1 MGSGSPDFSQESS
14 LLCGFED
21 DSRDISFHEFEVMV
35 RQAYPNA
42 QSPSTW
48 TSPPGVLTPTSS
60 LDPQRERS
68 DFNDANSFSHQF
80 MPVQT
85 QDELLRSLAPTSP
98 SMSLAT
104 SFEISEDELPQD
116 EQLRATHGTVLQQQS
131 YQQSYQTANET
142 LVDGMFSGQNRNFN
156 LSAEAYSN
164 NVVNQVGLN
173 LAYGDAFGPSTS
185 LQGSPLFGAGGHNHF
200 ATPGSIPHVLG
211 QDGYAQVI
219 EPAMSSSVDG
229 SGPSRTVMG
238 HSFQRGDSPWSPL
251 NVSFVPMSEGPQ
263 FRDPSWLG
271 PNMQQMIR
279 PVGNHIAP
287 RPSRNSASRFIG
299 PSSPPSAKTR
309 TKRLGGRSGGLKPE
323 ARQGAAIM
331 RKIGDCWICGIRR
344 EKCNE
349 GTPCNRCEMISQ
361 RGQTH
366 YFGCDRRHLTDMLAS
381 FLPESMSSLKEHA
394 QIQAFVQRNMMTE
407 LDNTILVH
415 LTIGCGRS
423 LALPLYEFRP
433 TSDEFLYTFAYMADG
448 QGGWH
453 RRRKR
458 SPPLAIKHS
467 TKADKALLTAFVTDM
482 VTNYLE
488 DFKEMTCDG
497 EDAFLPDLLKL
508 LCDLYIGLGSS
519 PQNKTLRD
527 DLHVVLM
534 IIVLTHIICHAI
546 TIDEGAKEA
555 VISQLSRDNDPRLYE
570 DWTSPRMANSQLKQ
584 VFGEIRDEL
593 LIKVLNRLHQ
603 ILRSAKDKNR
613 TWLSSFII
621 MLGIAMVSEEY
632 QHLLHIQADRY
643 ISRGESTEDDAMRHA
658 RQGCTQIDEGF
669 KFLQQLFHYKYRP
682 KHQKKA
688 RFTDWS
694 HKTFDPADT
703 TFVHCFED
711 AVTFRAE
718 YLRSRKDLNIY
729 SMTEGNHTSRL
740 VSRFL
745 ADFMDLEPNS
755 P

>member
-164 NVVNQVGLN
+164 NV
-173 LAYGDAFGPSTS
+173 
-185 LQGSPLFGAGGHNHF
+185 
-200 ATPGSIPHVLG
+200 
-211 QDGYAQVI
+211 
-219 EPAMSSSVDG
+219 
-229 SGPSRTVMG
+229 
-238 HSFQRGDSPWSPL
+238 
-251 NVSFVPMSEGPQ
+251 
-263 FRDPSWLG
+263 
-271 PNMQQMIR
+271 
-279 PVGNHIAP
+279 
-287 RPSRNSASRFIG
+287 
-299 PSSPPSAKTR
+299 
-309 TKRLGGRSGGLKPE
+309 
-323 ARQGAAIM
+323 
-331 RKIGDCWICGIRR
+331 
-344 EKCNE
+344 
-349 GTPCNRCEMISQ
+349 
-361 RGQTH
+361 
-366 YFGCDRRHLTDMLAS
+366 
-381 FLPESMSSLKEHA
+381 
-394 QIQAFVQRNMMTE
+394 IQAFVQRNMMTE